1 MTSKAAPFWLRAI
14 GEFLVIVVGVLVA
27 LAVDSWASSRSDRV
41 LEQEYLSRLLDDV
54 RYDLSEIDFVTAVT
68 AAGEVYAD
76 SLLSDPGAFGEPDRL
91 VAAVLLAANARNPD
105 LSRNTLRE
113 LVSSGRIA
121 LIRSAEVRRALAAY
135 DRAVTEQEG
144 YWTSASHGLSLW
156 ADARIPFRIVVA
168 FDRTCGSA
176 PEDPTWSRRV
186 APCPFDLGDWSS
198 ESLRRDLRTEEAT
211 HLVTL
216 YTGRHGRALEI
227 LHGLRVEAQA
237 LEDVL
242 ETATR

>member
-1 MTSKAAPFWLRAI
+1 MSTRTAPFWLRAT
-14 GEFLVIVVGVLVA
+14 GEFFVIVVGVLVA
-27 LAVDSWASSRSDRV
+27 LAVDSWASSRNDRV

-54 RYDLSEIDFVTAVT
+54 RYDLAEIDFVTAIT
-68 AAGEVYAD
+68 AAGEAYAD
-76 SLLSDPGAFGEPDRL
+76 SLLSDSAAFGEPDRL
-91 VAAVLLAANARNPD
+91 VAAVLLASNARTPD

-144 YWTSASHGLSLW
+144 YWTSVSRGLSDW
-156 ADARIPFRIVVA
+156 ADSRIPFRLLAA
-168 FDRTCGSA
+168 FDRTCGSS
-176 PEDPTWSRRV
+176 PD
-186 APCPFDLGDWSS
+186 
-198 ESLRRDLRTEEAT
+198 
-211 HLVTL
+211 
-216 YTGRHGRALEI
+216 TGRHGRALEI
-227 LHGLRVEAQA
+227 LGGLRVEAQA